1 MFNTFQMEIIR
12 DAEYIAVVVLTSFA
26 ILVNYPVIQLDTHAR
41 IQFTCRRSAYVEAD
55 SGL

>member
-1 MFNTFQMEIIR
+1 MEIIR